1 MSKLS
6 FAVCSFNRA
15 DRLPQVLAAMRAQTC
30 PVPFEVLVVD
40 NNSTD
45 NTAEVVHGIAA
56 QPGAPVRY
64 VKESVQGI
72 PFARNRAI
80 LESIESDFLVF
91 IDDDELPYPGLLE
104 AAVKAVTVSG
114 AGCAGGKVEIIFPGA
129 RPEWLGDEF
138 LGFLAAVNHGNEAFW
153 IKDTSTPIWTANV
166 AYDMRLFRDNADLRF
181 DTRYN
186 RRGHGVGGGSDAVM
200 FREFLS
206 RGIPTLYCPEMRVQ
220 HHVEPWR
227 MHRSYFLKLHFVA
240 GRKYGQY
247 QTGDYPRTVLGVPPF
262 MVTAACRQWARTAQ
276 MFVRREPGLLRQAMN
291 GTNALGMVWG
301 RLLGYF
307 EGAHKQQ

>member
-56 QPGAPVRY
+56 QPGTPVRY

-104 AAVKAVTVSG
+104 AAVKA
-114 AGCAGGKVEIIFPGA
+114 
-129 RPEWLGDEF
+129 
-138 LGFLAAVNHGNEAFW
+138 
-153 IKDTSTPIWTANV
+153 
-166 AYDMRLFRDNADLRF
+166 
-181 DTRYN
+181 
-186 RRGHGVGGGSDAVM
+186 
-200 FREFLS
+200 
-206 RGIPTLYCPEMRVQ
+206 
-220 HHVEPWR
+220 
-227 MHRSYFLKLHFVA
+227 
-240 GRKYGQY
+240 
-247 QTGDYPRTVLGVPPF
+247 
-262 MVTAACRQWARTAQ
+262 
-276 MFVRREPGLLRQAMN
+276 
-291 GTNALGMVWG
+291 
-301 RLLGYF
+301 LLG
-307 EGAHKQQ
+307 ELK